1 MFLENNTHKRL
12 IAREIRVMGI
22 SSKRSG
28 ENCLNMPFS
37 FSFIVS
43 FLLEVLKVVGKWC
56 CY

>member
-56 CY
+56 C